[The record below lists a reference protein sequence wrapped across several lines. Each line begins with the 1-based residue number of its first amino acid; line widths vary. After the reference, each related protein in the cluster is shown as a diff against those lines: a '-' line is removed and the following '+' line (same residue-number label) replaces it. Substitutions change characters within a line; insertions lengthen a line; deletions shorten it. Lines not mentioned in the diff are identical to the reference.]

1 MKALILNNEVVEV
14 QATEF
19 EVAPTMSWVDCDD
32 TVKEGFTYDGTNFTD
47 PFVEPT
53 DAEKLKSLRTIRDG
67 KLKICDWT
75 VGVDSP
81 LSDSDK
87 TSWTTYRQ
95 ALRDITNT
103 YTNLTDVVWPTEPT
117 E

>member
-1 MKALILNNEVVEV
+1 MKALILDNQVVDVVE
-14 QATEF
+14 TEF
-19 EVAPTMSWVDCDD
+19 EVHESMAFVDCDD
-32 TVKEGFTYDGTNFTD
+32 TVEIGFIYDGTNFTSNI
-47 PFVEPT
+47 VEPT
-53 DAEKLKSLRTIRDG
+53 DEKKLANLRYQRNVKLKV
-67 KLKICDWT
+67 CDWT

-81 LSDSDK
+81 LSDSAK
-87 TSWTTYRQ
+87 ASWTTYRQ